1 MPPENDPPHDSSW
14 PEGSDGDIRVDIDSD
29 GYAGEQGRDE
39 LDRPLEGNPFLEAP
53 DDAPMWMLGRKLL
66 VVGGGRGGVGK
77 SVLAGGLAVYFAQL
91 GKSVVLVD
99 GDSTGGNLHSHF
111 GLLAASKEPPVSPE
125 AQNEFA
131 AALLPT
137 SVPGLRLLPAAHD
150 ALALRSSLRGARKSR
165 WLSRLRALSADY
177 LVIDV
182 GPGHGHFALD
192 VMLAADVAICVTVPE
207 PPAIEETY
215 RFLRAAYRR
224 RIRRALAGDKFRL
237 ALLDRAM
244 NEIGVLP
251 APLTL
256 VRTLARSDRTLAG
269 IAWAEA
275 NRMRMQLVVNQTR
288 VRSDLELGSSM
299 SALARRHY
307 GLSLDELGH
316 VEHDDTVWLAVR
328 RNRPLLVD
336 SPTSKAAR
344 NVERIARRVLALT
357 TTPHQPEEIAGPIP
371 EIGFGFG
378 TGGAPSSSGGGGIP
392 GISST
397 GSVPPPAGEVNAS
410 FPRPGQPP
418 THYVALGVNRSSN
431 DEEIRRA
438 YKRQREIYASGSLA
452 TSSLF
457 DEEELK
463 VEQARLDEAYD
474 TLLDAVRRRA
484 YDLSTFH
491 EEDQPDQSI
500 GRVRPSLDAE
510 QILLQGDLA
519 REIGPDTEF
528 TGALLRRVRESQGVE
543 LVEISSRTKIARS
556 HLAAI
561 EAEAW
566 SALPAAV
573 YVRGFV
579 NEVAKFLKLDAAQV
593 QKTYLRRMR
602 ASLPPQADASLNER
616 NAQVAGRK
624 SGA

>member
-1 MPPENDPPHDSSW
+1 
-14 PEGSDGDIRVDIDSD
+14 
-29 GYAGEQGRDE
+29 
-39 LDRPLEGNPFLEAP
+39 
-53 DDAPMWMLGRKLL
+53 
-66 VVGGGRGGVGK
+66 
-77 SVLAGGLAVYFAQL
+77 
-91 GKSVVLVD
+91 
-99 GDSTGGNLHSHF
+99 
-111 GLLAASKEPPVSPE
+111 
-125 AQNEFA
+125 
-131 AALLPT
+131 
-137 SVPGLRLLPAAHD
+137 LRLLPAAHD
-150 ALALRSSLRGARKSR
+150 ALALRASLRGARKSR

-357 TTPHQPEEIAGPIP
+357 TAPRHPEETAGPMP
-371 EIGFGFG
+371 DGGVPASARTTTSV
-378 TGGAPSSSGGGGIP
+378 TGGVIVEGDVEGL
-392 GISST
+392 
-397 GSVPPPAGEVNAS
+397 
-410 FPRPGQPP
+410 PRPGQPP
-418 THYVALGVNRSSN
+418 THYVALGVSRSSN

-463 VEQARLDEAYD
+463 VEQSRLDEAYD

-491 EEDQPDQSI
+491 EEDRPDQDV

-543 LVEISSRTKIARS
+543 LVEISSRTKIARA

-561 EAEAW
+561 EEEVW

-579 NEVAKFLKLDAAQV
+579 HEVAKFLKLDAAQV

-602 ASLPPQADASLNER
+602 ASLPPPAESALNER
-616 NAQVAGRK
+616 NALVAGRK

>member
-1 MPPENDPPHDSSW
+1 VNDPENEPSS
-14 PEGSDGDIRVDIDSD
+14 DADIRVDVDD
-29 GYAGEQGRDE
+29 P
-39 LDRPLEGNPFLEAP
+39 LDPVAGNPFLEAP

-288 VRSDLELGSSM
+288 VRSDLELGGAM

-357 TTPHQPEEIAGPIP
+357 TALRQPEEIAGPLP
-371 EIGFGFG
+371 ELGSP
-378 TGGAPSSSGGGGIP
+378 PSGSGSSG
-392 GISST
+392 SSGPNSSRT
-397 GSVPPPAGEVNAS
+397 GSVPPPDPDVQAS
-410 FPRPGQPP
+410 LPRPGQPP
-418 THYVALGVNRSSN
+418 THYVALGVSRSSN

-463 VEQARLDEAYD
+463 VEQSRLDEAYD

-491 EEDQPDQSI
+491 EEDRPDQDV

-528 TGALLRRVRESQGVE
+528 TGALLRKVRESQGVE
-543 LVEISSRTKIARS
+543 LSEISSRTKIART

-561 EAEAW
+561 EDEAW

-579 NEVAKFLKLDAAQV
+579 HEVAKFLKLDAAQV

-602 ASLPPQADASLNER
+602 ASLPPQADAALNER
-616 NAQVAGRK
+616 SALVAGRK

>member
-1 MPPENDPPHDSSW
+1 MSDPPNDPS
-14 PEGSDGDIRVDIDSD
+14 SDGDIRVDLGDDGPLDAFDSL
-29 GYAGEQGRDE
+29 APRAN
-39 LDRPLEGNPFLEAP
+39 NPFLEAP
-53 DDAPMWMLGRKLL
+53 DDAPMWMLGRRLL

-316 VEHDDTVWLAVR
+316 VEHDDTVWAAVR

-357 TTPHQPEEIAGPIP
+357 TAPRHLEEIASPMP
-371 EIGFGFG
+371 EL
-378 TGGAPSSSGGGGIP
+378 SSGQGGQSTSASRDGLEV
-392 GISST
+392 SSL
-397 GSVPPPAGEVNAS
+397 
-410 FPRPGQPP
+410 PRPGQPP
-418 THYVALGVNRSSN
+418 THYVALGVSRSSN

-457 DEEELK
+457 DDEELK
-463 VEQARLDEAYD
+463 IEQSRLDEAYD

-491 EEDQPDQSI
+491 EEDQPDQDV

-528 TGALLRRVRESQGVE
+528 TGALLRKVRESQGVE
-543 LVEISSRTKIARS
+543 LVEISSRTKIARA

-561 EAEAW
+561 EDEAW
-566 SALPAAV
+566 SALPAPV

-602 ASLPPQADASLNER
+602 ASLPPPAESALNER
-616 NAQVAGRK
+616 SALVAGRK

>member
-1 MPPENDPPHDSSW
+1 MPSVKDPSSQ
-14 PEGSDGDIRVDIDSD
+14 GDIDVD
-29 GYAGEQGRDE
+29 
-39 LDRPLEGNPFLEAP
+39 LDAEDPLEPIPGNPFLEAT

-99 GDSTGGNLHSHF
+99 ADTTGGNLHSHF
-111 GLLAASKEPPVSPE
+111 GLLAASKEPPVAPE

-288 VRSDLELGSSM
+288 VRSDLELGGSM

-357 TTPHQPEEIAGPIP
+357 TAPRHHEEIAGPMPDGRIP
-371 EIGFGFG
+371 ASAR
-378 TGGAPSSSGGGGIP
+378 TTTSVSGGVIFEGDVQGL
-392 GISST
+392 
-397 GSVPPPAGEVNAS
+397 
-410 FPRPGQPP
+410 PRPGQPP
-418 THYVALGVNRSSN
+418 THYVALGVSRSSN

-463 VEQARLDEAYD
+463 VEQSRLDEAYD

-491 EEDQPDQSI
+491 EEDQPDQDV

-543 LVEISSRTKIARS
+543 LAEISSRTKIARA

-561 EAEAW
+561 EDEIW
-566 SALPAAV
+566 SALPAGV

-579 NEVAKFLKLDAAQV
+579 HEVAKFLKLDPAQV

-602 ASLPPQADASLNER
+602 ASLPPPPESALNER
-616 NAQVAGRK
+616 NALVAGRK